1 MFRSVKNAW
10 MILMDNGCSTLYV
23 QFEEPYQGPVPEF
36 YPDITRVPEIPTPF
50 YVEADGIVEYGMFD
64 GHEAGKMYW
73 TKPAIGVFNAASDI
87 AAVNIVEV
95 VQSDRH
101 KAFPALYGLA
111 ITSDFADAILEQ
123 FDLPFG
129 LNFEIK
135 TDPKTCT
142 GAFIQKSI
150 DTTQIVTHAKEGQ
163 MVISRAIVDPC
174 TGEAIITA
182 TTKDKERNPVTGGFN
197 EFPELYKGM
206 TQAAFRDYW
215 AANVLHS

>member
-1 MFRSVKNAW
+1 MFRPVKNAW

-36 YPDITRVPEIPTPF
+36 YPEINRVPEVPTPF
-50 YVEADGIVEYGMFD
+50 HLENDGVVEYGMFD

-73 TKPAIGVFNAASDI
+73 TKPAVGIFNADSDVSI
-87 AAVNIVEV
+87 VNIVEV
-95 VQSDRH
+95 VKNDRH
-101 KAFPALYGLA
+101 KAFPALYGRA

-123 FDLPFG
+123 FNLPFG
-129 LNFEIK
+129 LNFEIR
-135 TDPKTCT
+135 TDPKSCT

-150 DTTQIVTHAKEGQ
+150 DTSKVVTHAKEGQ
-163 MVISRAIVDPC
+163 MTITRAIVDPC

-182 TTKDKERNPVTGGFN
+182 ITKDKEHNTVKGGFN
-197 EFPELYKGM
+197 EFPELYEGI

-215 AANVLHS
+215 ASNVWCS